1 MAIRCQE
8 VVLLAASFH
17 SIIITNCSTN
27 DEINPMKAPADKSLD
42 NQRQAAANEV
52 PQQQASAET
61 EYEFVDNR
69 EETAGLRQLQEVADN
84 SPQAQGLA
92 QLSAMMN
99 NSSRSAA
106 MQNLQA
112 MVDISPRQVAQRVED
127 EEVLQAGSGMPVQ
140 REDKPTN
147 NKGSYLS
154 KKQTTNLNHP
164 LGWITQLKN
173 YPKDSTGTIIDFKYT
188 LGQKNGE
195 KKEIAGPDVQ
205 KIILEHVKI
214 EGFEGGSRI
223 CSYDMDR
230 EGNLTRSPERA
241 GEEEHGMDVLPD
253 SHAGKIDNFVKVFV
267 LSTLQAANQY
277 QYIIE
282 NKEEIFKGHDVVVDV
297 DCQFDRRGQVGF
309 HKDSRGTTAFVNLTF
324 NNEEEMQGTEYYEDK
339 DGDSGLEAQL
349 PDEVK
354 KDVGERREEQIIKS
368 KKQKRI
374 IEGPTLPAHGRI
386 SFSDPNI
393 YHSTPMMGR
402 RESIKKGLD
411 KNGMLEYLES
421 IHAEFSLDFDKNKFE
436 KMEKEELGDVCNEW
450 ETELYHGHNLEEAS
464 KQSEAK
470 MASRAKRAKK
480 RKRRLS
486 MNIESGKTS
495 QEFLDKQ
502 KQTPRTFIRTWV
514 RFVPKK

>member
-1 MAIRCQE
+1 
-8 VVLLAASFH
+8 
-17 SIIITNCSTN
+17 
-27 DEINPMKAPADKSLD
+27 MKVPADKSLD
-42 NQRQAAANEV
+42 NQRQATAHEA
-52 PQQQASAET
+52 PQQQTSPEA
-61 EYEFVDNR
+61 EYEFVDSR
-69 EETAGLRQLQEVADN
+69 VKTAGLRQLQETAGN
-84 SPQAQGLA
+84 SPQAQGLT

-99 NSSRSAA
+99 NSPRSAA

-112 MVDISPRQVAQRVED
+112 MVDNSPRQVAQRQQHNGIQGVSMG
-127 EEVLQAGSGMPVQ
+127 LMAGSGMPVQ
-140 REDKPTN
+140 REDKPTH

-164 LGWITQLKN
+164 LGWITQLKK

-188 LGQKNGE
+188 LDQKNGE
-195 KKEIAGPDVQ
+195 KIEIAGPDVQ

-230 EGNLTRSPERA
+230 EGNLTRSPGRA
-241 GEEEHGMDVLPD
+241 GEEKHGMDVLPD
-253 SHAGKIDNFVKVFV
+253 NHAGKIDEFVKVFV
-267 LSTLQAANQY
+267 LSTFQAANQY

-339 DGDSGLEAQL
+339 DGDRGLEAQL

-354 KDVGERREEQIIKS
+354 KDVEERRGEQIIKS

-393 YHSTPMMGR
+393 FHSTPMMGR
-402 RESIKKGLD
+402 RESIKKDLD
-411 KNGMLEYLES
+411 KDGMLEYLRSLHVEFGMPFDES
-421 IHAEFSLDFDKNKFE
+421 KYN
-436 KMEKEELGDVCNEW
+436 KMEKGKLGDMCNEW
-450 ETELYHGHNLEEAS
+450 ETELYHAHNLEQAS
-464 KQSEAK
+464 SQNEKDMTRREKQTE
-470 MASRAKRAKK
+470 K

-486 MNIESGKTS
+486 INIESGKTS